1 MATTS
6 VSSSDNPASNIYES
20 LNGSKKNTT
29 TGPNSMTEAQNRFLT
44 LLTTQLKYQDPLS
57 PMDNAQMTSQ
67 MAQINMV
74 SGIEKLNMTLSK
86 MIDTQGQTEVLQ
98 AASLVGHG
106 VLVPGK
112 SLPLSNGVAGGGYE
126 LESAADS
133 VAIEVLDSNGLL
145 VRNLNYTDQNAG
157 VQEFVWDGKTN
168 SGAAAADGKY
178 TFSVTAKQGK
188 DKVTVN
194 PLSFGQV
201 TGVVRNASGLTV
213 DVGTLGNFV
222 VSDVKQIL

>member
-6 VSSSDNPASNIYES
+6 VSSSDNPAANIYES

-112 SLPLSNGVAGGGYE
+112 SLALDKGIAGGGYE
-126 LESAADS
+126 LESDADS

-145 VRNLNYTDQNAG
+145 VRNLNYTGQKAG

-168 SGAAAADGKY
+168 SGTAAADGKY

-194 PLSFGQV
+194 PLTFGQV
-201 TGVVRNASGLTV
+201 TAVVRNAAGLTV
-213 DVGTLGNFV
+213 DVGALGNFV